1 MVYVLLERVRSLAK
15 GTSLRHHGDEG
26 RCIYRV
32 TVAADREGVSP
43 IT

>member
-1 MVYVLLERVRSLAK
+1 MGYVLLERVRSLAK
-15 GTSLRHHGDEG
+15 GTSLRHRSDEG

-32 TVAADREGVSP
+32 TLAADHEGVSP